1 MMRFAYALT
10 LVCLIGGSA
19 VTALEMQDR
28 EVRLAADSR
37 ILLVNSLYR

>member
-1 MMRFAYALT
+1 MLRFAYALT
-10 LVCLIGGSA
+10 LVCLISGSA

>member
-1 MMRFAYALT
+1 MLRFAYALT
-10 LVCLIGGSA
+10 LVCLISGSA
-19 VTALEMQDR
+19 LTASRMNER